1 MIMSAKVS
9 SPFLSDHCRWV
20 STLRCVRVATQRIRH
35 FGGEADAATDH
46 QTPALDRI
54 VPQPRTLRK
63 AREQVKQMVAD
74 GLSAQRIK
82 RYLHRWTLWWVRTSD
97 SWQYE
102 ELLEWF
108 LRVCWDEGPAAFA
121 VTLLQR
127 ITSPAV
133 QCRAPGLS
141 TSGFQATA

>member
-1 MIMSAKVS
+1 
-9 SPFLSDHCRWV
+9 
-20 STLRCVRVATQRIRH
+20 
-35 FGGEADAATDH
+35 
-46 QTPALDRI
+46 
-54 VPQPRTLRK
+54 
-63 AREQVKQMVAD
+63 MVAD

-127 ITSPAV
+127 IIYPAV
-133 QCRAPGLS
+133 
-141 TSGFQATA
+141 